1 MSINKTSYL
10 RFLNL
15 IDALDRMNPGKKLDC
30 TEESL
35 LDKIILSF
43 HAKQSV
49 LVGDL
54 ISLSSLG
61 SQATL
66 HGRLKNLSAMG
77 YIKMAANVDGRKKE
91 VVPTK
96 LALKRYDEISKCLEK
111 AAKAGWSINLCALAC
126 NKKALSSELT
136 PKSWTLYPT
145 KGVLFYEQVQQAV
158 QAKGSS
164 RVFKVRWS

>member
-1 MSINKTSYL
+1 MSTIKSSCYI

-15 IDALDRMNPGKKLDC
+15 IDVLDRINPGKKLDSI
-30 TEESL
+30 EESL

-43 HAKQSV
+43 HAKQSL

-54 ISLSSLG
+54 ISLSELG

-77 YIKMAANVDGRKKE
+77 YIKMAANEDGRKKE

-96 LALKRYDEISKCLEK
+96 VAIKRYEEISKCLEK
-111 AAKAGWSINLCALAC
+111 AVKAGWLFPQE
-126 NKKALSSELT
+126 NKKALSS
-136 PKSWTLYPT
+136 
-145 KGVLFYEQVQQAV
+145 KGFFFGANALDVKEEI
-158 QAKGSS
+158 
-164 RVFKVRWS
+164 

>member
-1 MSINKTSYL
+1 MSTIKSSCYI

-15 IDALDRMNPGKKLDC
+15 INALDRMNPGKKLDS

-35 LDKIILSF
+35 LDRIVLSF
-43 HAKQSV
+43 HAKQAI

-54 ISLSSLG
+54 ISISELG

-77 YIKMAANVDGRKKE
+77 YIKMAANEDGRKKE

-96 LALKRYDEISKCLEK
+96 IALKRYEEISKCLEK
-111 AAKAGWSINLCALAC
+111 AVKAS
-126 NKKALSSELT
+126 
-136 PKSWTLYPT
+136 
-145 KGVLFYEQVQQAV
+145 
-158 QAKGSS
+158 
-164 RVFKVRWS
+164 

>member
-1 MSINKTSYL
+1 MNFLFIDSHQLPDACNRNTLHLFIVTLAFIAIITSMSNPKQSPYI

-35 LDKIILSF
+35 LDKIVSSAF
-43 HAKQSV
+43 ENQPV

-54 ISLSSLG
+54 ISLSNLG

-77 YIKMAANVDGRKKE
+77 YIKMAANEDGRKKE
-91 VVPTK
+91 VLPTK
-96 LALKRYDEISKCLEK
+96 LAIKRYEEISKCLEK
-111 AAKAGWSINLCALAC
+111 AAKS
-126 NKKALSSELT
+126 T
-136 PKSWTLYPT
+136 
-145 KGVLFYEQVQQAV
+145 
-158 QAKGSS
+158 
-164 RVFKVRWS
+164 